1 MILINYFARYREQ
14 LGIGGEKIPLDGSLR
29 SIGDVRKLLMS
40 RGETWQTVLGENSLM
55 CALNQD
61 LCNLD
66 APIEDFDEIAFF
78 PQVTGG

>member
-14 LGIGGEKIPLDGSLR
+14 LGIGDEKLALDGSLR
-29 SIGDVRKLLMS
+29 TLDDVRQRLRA
-40 RGETWQTVLGENSLM
+40 RGGVWQQVLGESSLM
-55 CALNQD
+55 CALNQE
-61 LCNLD
+61 LCTPD

>member
-14 LGIGGEKIPLDGSLR
+14 LGIGGEKIALDDSLR
-29 SIGDVRKLLMS
+29 SVGDVRKLLMA
-40 RGETWQTVLGENSLM
+40 RGETWQAVLGENSLM

-66 APIEDFDEIAFF
+66 ASIEDFDEIAFF

>member
-1 MILINYFARYREQ
+1 MILIHYFARYREQ
-14 LGIGGEKIPLDGSLR
+14 LGIGGEKIALDGSLR
-29 SIGDVRKLLMS
+29 SVGDVRKLLMA
-40 RGETWQTVLGENSLM
+40 RGETWQAVLGENSLM

>member
-14 LGIGGEKIPLDGSLR
+14 LGIGGEKIALDDSLR
-29 SIGDVRKLLMS
+29 SVGDLRKLLMA
-40 RGETWQTVLGENSLM
+40 RGETWQAVLGENSLM

>member
-14 LGIGGEKIPLDGSLR
+14 LGIGGEKIALDDSLR
-29 SIGDVRKLLMS
+29 SVGDLRTLLMA
-40 RGETWQTVLGENSLM
+40 RGETWQAVLGETSLM

>member
-14 LGIGGEKIPLDGSLR
+14 LGIGGEKIVLDDSLR
-29 SIGDVRKLLMS
+29 SVGDLRKLLMA
-40 RGETWQTVLGENSLM
+40 RGETWQAVLGETSLM

>member
-14 LGIGGEKIPLDGSLR
+14 LGIGGEKIALDGSLR
-29 SIGDVRKLLMS
+29 SVGDVRKLLMA
-40 RGETWQTVLGENSLM
+40 RGETWQAVLGEHSLM

-66 APIEDFDEIAFF
+66 APIGDFDEIAFF

>member
-14 LGIGGEKIPLDGSLR
+14 LGIGGEKLALDESLR
-29 SIGDVRKLLMS
+29 TIAHVRQLLCA
-40 RGETWQTVLGENSLM
+40 RGETWQQVLGETSLM
-55 CALNQD
+55 CALNQE
-61 LCNLD
+61 LCTPD

>member
-14 LGIGGEKIPLDGSLR
+14 LGIEGEKIALDGSLKT
-29 SIGDVRKLLMS
+29 IDDVRERLGA
-40 RGETWQTVLGENSLM
+40 RGAIWREVLGETSLM
-55 CALNQD
+55 CALNQE
-61 LCNLD
+61 LCTPA

>member
-14 LGIGGEKIPLDGSLR
+14 LGSGGEKIVHNT
-29 SIGDVRKLLMS
+29 SIRTVDDVRNLLIE
-40 RGETWQTVLGENSLM
+40 RGGAWKEVLGEASLM
-55 CALNQD
+55 CALNQE
-61 LCNLD
+61 LCKLD